1 MKKEIYK
8 TPYLKVVDASLADNL
23 LIDVS
28 DQYSSDPQ
36 LGNEGEFDENLDE
49 GLSNQLDNSP
59 SALQGK
65 GIWGE

>member
-49 GLSNQLDNSP
+49 GLSNQLDNKE
-59 SALQGK
+59 LQSQ